1 MKEQYIKQVEKAL
14 HVPCKAKREIVRDLN
29 EIFASAAEHGE
40 TEQQVVQRLGAPR
53 EFADCAAEPF
63 GVDNSSLRKRKGFI
77 LSLSLSLSS
86 FAITAAAFALC
97 AAAKAHA
104 LPAGVIGQAD
114 AMTNIQVEG
123 AFAFDASRIFLAA
136 GIISAVLAVI
146 QMIRTVRDSR
156 RYV

>member
-1 MKEQYIKQVEKAL
+1 MWFLFLTYL
-14 HVPCKAKREIVRDLN
+14 TP
-29 EIFASAAEHGE
+29 AAEK
-40 TEQQVVQRLGAPR
+40 T
-53 EFADCAAEPF
+53 
-63 GVDNSSLRKRKGFI
+63 
-77 LSLSLSLSS
+77 
-86 FAITAAAFALC
+86 LC

>member
-29 EIFASAAEHGE
+29 EIFAS
-40 TEQQVVQRLGAPR
+40 GAPR

-77 LSLSLSLSS
+77 LSLSS

>member
-1 MKEQYIKQVEKAL
+1 MKEQYIKQVERAL
-14 HVPCKAKREIVRDLN
+14 HLPCKAKREIVRDLN

-40 TEQQVVQRLGAPR
+40 TEQQVMQRLGAPR
-53 EFADCAAEPF
+53 EFADRAAEPF
-63 GVDNSSLRKRKGFI
+63 GVDNSILRKRKGFI
-77 LSLSLSLSS
+77 LSLSS
-86 FAITAAAFALC
+86 FAVSAAAFALC

-104 LPAGVIGQAD
+104 LPAGAIGQAD

-123 AFAFDASRIFLAA
+123 AFAFDASQIFLAA